1 MPTILPRLAGPRGY
15 PLLVGV
21 ALLTYVY
28 SHLAPTRA
36 HGHSV
41 WGLCLVNFLFFTG
54 AGAGAIG
61 VGAVL
66 YGLGSKRFRP
76 AARTAE
82 LLAIGCLALAA
93 FFVVL
98 DLIPPGPA
106 WDRLR
111 GAGSASSLVWDVL
124 GIWIYLGNVVGLA
137 YAATKMDLLRTVMA
151 VPAADRLAYLP
162 TAAQAALAAAKTPSD
177 RRVLRQLV
185 TISLPTALLLDAIP
199 AWILRHLEAGPDR
212 LAALI
217 AALLIVSTP
226 IVSAVLALALLML
239 VAGFGEMFLGPP
251 GRGDALRDLGAALLL
266 LLGPL
271 GVSLLAEMEA
281 TQYDTAGSH
290 ILPEMLAGPAAP
302 LFWFVLVGGVLVP
315 FPLLWRFPRGGTR
328 GIGVAALLVVAA
340 LLTERWNV
348 VIPPLLGHAHLPYT
362 HGGYSPGGPELL
374 ATLTAYAAALLAGPV
389 LGKLFPVR
397 EAHDHAT

>member
-1 MPTILPRLAGPRGY
+1 MPTILPRLAGPKGY

-28 SHLAPTRA
+28 SHLAPARA

-82 LLAIGCLALAA
+82 LVAIGCLALAA

-98 DLIPPGPA
+98 DLIPPGRA
-106 WDRLR
+106 WARVRD
-111 GAGSASSLVWDVL
+111 ADSASWLVWDVL
-124 GIWIYLGNVVGLA
+124 GLCIYLGNLVGLA
-137 YAATKMDLLRTVMA
+137 YAATKTDLVRTVMA

-162 TAAQAALAAAKTPSD
+162 TAARAALAAAKTPSD

-185 TISLPTALLLDAIP
+185 TISFPTALLLDAIP

-239 VAGFGEMFLGPP
+239 ALLMLVAGFGEMFLRLP

-271 GVSLLAEMEA
+271 GVSLLAEMEV

-302 LFWFVLVGGVLVP
+302 LFWFVLV
-315 FPLLWRFPRGGTR
+315 
-328 GIGVAALLVVAA
+328 
-340 LLTERWNV
+340 
-348 VIPPLLGHAHLPYT
+348 
-362 HGGYSPGGPELL
+362 
-374 ATLTAYAAALLAGPV
+374 
-389 LGKLFPVR
+389 R